1 MIIWGKDCDMECP
14 YRHKLTDKNDTF
26 VPNYGFVNMQL
37 IEVLAPNH
45 YTVRVLSHKRR
56 LVHKSKPVNNFD
68 DEFKQFDDTLCEFY
82 AEEDNIR
89 KPSQIV
95 VGALYLVFS
104 SIMPKRCRVVS
115 KSTKSIRIY
124 LIDDGKAKRCNEN
137 ELFYL
142 DEEFHTFPAQSIE
155 MFVLGILPSDS
166 ATDWLPEAT
175 PAVEHA
181 MAPLKDV
188 TRNDIYLQAEVIRT
202 FDRTLIVKDLNILF
216 KKQTGLEIKGVAHH
230 LIKYQ
235 LAYNVESITLHEA
248 FTKPTACLYAMSE
261 ISTSDNEAV
270 EYEDEMNKKNDE
282 ITANLNISKGSS
294 TRSSISF
301 DGFPNKK
308 FRIPKGFGEEEM
320 DANGSCHDMVDE
332 KERNGMVHEKERNDM
347 VHNKERHDTVHDLV
361 HFEETNRL
369 QTTSSNVRSSPI
381 RSFPSLD
388 EILGS
393 LPDEIQSL
401 EVLTPIQCSRSNI
414 TDTTP
419 QTPQIDEEPML
430 IDLSDD
436 TGSNNLTIPSP
447 FSHIHVISSIDDF

>member
-14 YRHKLTDKNDTF
+14 YRHKLTDNNDTF

-56 LVHKSKPVNNFD
+56 LIHKSKPVDNFD
-68 DEFKQFDDTLCEFY
+68 KEFKQFDDTLCKFY

-104 SIMPKRCRVVS
+104 SIMPKRCRVIS
-115 KSTKSIRIY
+115 KSKKSIHIY
-124 LIDDGKAKRCNEN
+124 LIDDGKAKRCNEK

-142 DEEFHTFPAQSIE
+142 DEEFHTFPASAIE

-175 PAVEHA
+175 PAVEHV

-202 FDRTLIVKDLNILF
+202 FDRTLIVKNLNILF
-216 KKQTGLEIKGVAHH
+216 KKRTGLELKAVSHH
-230 LIKYQ
+230 LIKYK
-235 LAYNVESITLHEA
+235 LGHKVESIALHEA
-248 FTKPTACLYAMSE
+248 LTKPTAFLYAMSE
-261 ISTSDNEAV
+261 MSTSDNEAV
-270 EYEDEMNKKNDE
+270 EFEDEMNKKNEE
-282 ITANLNISKGSS
+282 ITANLNNSKGSS

-308 FRIPKGFGEEEM
+308 FRISKGYGEEEM
-320 DANGSCHDMVDE
+320 DAGGSRHDMVDE
-332 KERNGMVHEKERNDM
+332 KERNGMVNEMDRNDM
-347 VHNKERHDTVHDLV
+347 VHDLV
-361 HFEETNRL
+361 NFEETNQL
-369 QTTSSNVRSSPI
+369 QTTSSNIRNSPI

-414 TDTTP
+414 SDTTP

-436 TGSNNLTIPSP
+436 TGSNNNLTIPSP